1 MAELISI
8 WQAKNGTPIPLN
20 YLKLWLR
27 ADYGIIKDASNY
39 ITRWED
45 QSGNGNHL
53 VQNSGNLQPLW
64 IESDPFAN
72 GKPSVYFDSDF
83 MLGSIISGI
92 STSSLSVFLS
102 IRSDNVTGESVIF
115 SINDANYWIDKDTYG
130 RLAIMNNINY
140 AYSSDYSIF
149 PNPTKYKVISDIKA
163 INVAHKAYV
172 DGVEKI
178 SNTMAG
184 FTGSFTNG
192 TIRLGNRSAS
202 GDRPL
207 KGYVKDIIVYGTN
220 LSDTVRQTVE
230 NYLKVS

>member
-1 MAELISI
+1 MAELIAF

-27 ADYGIIKDASNY
+27 ADYGIIKDVSNY

-64 IESDPFAN
+64 IESDPYAN

-92 STSSLSVFLS
+92 NTSSLSVFLS
-102 IRSDNVTGESVIF
+102 VRSDNVTGESVIF

-130 RLAIMNNINY
+130 RLAIMNSITN

-149 PNPTKYKVISDIKA
+149 PNPTKYKVISDIKT
-163 INVAHKAYV
+163 INVSHKTYV
-172 DGVEKI
+172 DGIEKI
-178 SNTMAG
+178 SKSGAG
-184 FTGSFTNG
+184 YTGSFTNG
-192 TIRLGNRSAS
+192 AIKLGNRNAT

-207 KGYVKDIIVYGTN
+207 KGYVKDVIVYGTD
-220 LSDTVRQTVE
+220 LSESDRQTVE
-230 NYLKVS
+230 NYLKIN